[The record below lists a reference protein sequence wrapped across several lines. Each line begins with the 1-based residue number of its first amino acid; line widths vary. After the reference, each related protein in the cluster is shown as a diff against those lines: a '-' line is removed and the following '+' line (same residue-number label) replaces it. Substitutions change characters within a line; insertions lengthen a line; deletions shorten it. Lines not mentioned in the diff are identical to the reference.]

1 MYANLYIHIQ
11 NQIKKHR
18 FIIKSTTRQQQEA
31 AQCLPWQHLI
41 SSKLDSS
48 KRNSYIHFTH
58 SYIEVTFGFS
68 HTKYDKLHEQK
79 MRSSCTKSFKR
90 NRSLRSIESLLCFR
104 LVVICIYLVVGV
116 VYPLCCITII

>member
-1 MYANLYIHIQ
+1 MQIYIYTYIQ

-48 KRNSYIHFTH
+48 KRNSYILVDLTH
-58 SYIEVTFGFS
+58 I
-68 HTKYDKLHEQK
+68 
-79 MRSSCTKSFKR
+79 
-90 NRSLRSIESLLCFR
+90 
-104 LVVICIYLVVGV
+104 
-116 VYPLCCITII
+116 